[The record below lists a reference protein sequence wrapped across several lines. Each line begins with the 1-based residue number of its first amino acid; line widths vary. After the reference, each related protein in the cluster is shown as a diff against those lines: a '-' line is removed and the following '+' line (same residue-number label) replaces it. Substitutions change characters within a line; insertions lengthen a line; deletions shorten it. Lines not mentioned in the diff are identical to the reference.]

1 MFFWFN
7 DFVGY
12 EWVRVIVNEES
23 RGFRWDKEIGIERNW
38 FNNLYEIV
46 FFFLNRLEEGKGG
59 WGWFES
65 IWVVIVII

>member
-59 WGWFES
+59 
-65 IWVVIVII
+65 